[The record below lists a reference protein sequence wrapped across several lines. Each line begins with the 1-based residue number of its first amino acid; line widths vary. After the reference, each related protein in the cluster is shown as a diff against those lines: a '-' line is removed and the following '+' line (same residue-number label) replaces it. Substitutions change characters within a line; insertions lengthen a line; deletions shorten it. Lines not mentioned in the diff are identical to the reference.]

1 MAKIELEEVKKLA
14 KLSRLE
20 FSDKELES
28 FVAEFEKTLEYVN
41 KINSVDTSSVDLK
54 EDTLDAENEL
64 RQDEIEKSYSQE
76 QIIKNA
82 PQSED
87 GAFLVPTT
95 VEEGGA
101 WWIFWN

>member
-1 MAKIELEEVKKLA
+1 MAKIELDDVKKLA

-20 FSDKELES
+20 FTNQELEN
-28 FVAEFEKTLEYVN
+28 FVGEFEKTLEYVD

-54 EDTLDAENEL
+54 ESTFNAEHEL
-64 RQDEIEKSYSQE
+64 RQDVIKPSFSQQEIIE
-76 QIIKNA
+76 NA

-101 WWIFWN
+101 

>member
-1 MAKIELEEVKKLA
+1 MAKLELDEVKKLA

-20 FSDKELES
+20 FTDKELEN
-28 FVAEFEKTLEYVN
+28 FVGEFEKTLEYVN
-41 KINSVDTSSVDLK
+41 KINSVDTSKIDLK
-54 EDTLDAENEL
+54 ENTLDAEHEL
-64 RQDEIEKSYSQE
+64 RQDVAEKSFSQ
-76 QIIKNA
+76 QLIIKNA

-101 WWIFWN
+101 